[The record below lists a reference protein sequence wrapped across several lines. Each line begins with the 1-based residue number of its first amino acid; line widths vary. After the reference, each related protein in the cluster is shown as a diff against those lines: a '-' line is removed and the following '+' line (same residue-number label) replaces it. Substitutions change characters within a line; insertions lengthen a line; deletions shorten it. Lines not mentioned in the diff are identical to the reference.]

1 MTVAQQFF
9 IFLCATTMTFNCK
22 ADYQLPEPTDVTYRW
37 DDQFQV
43 TVSWSWKKPDNLP
56 KNCTVKYAVSRYE
69 LPQSVE
75 PLPRSLV
82 NHFTVKYFTEDEH
95 SDHWNI
101 SIQAVLDPVC
111 SHWKESRPVIKTI
124 KTSKRR
130 TELVTD
136 FRCSLESHRTKCF
149 WKPVN
154 ESVKLNISYRTSE
167 EHDKIR
173 ACDGSTG
180 HEKDVCYLNV
190 NNLNFGIYVLVET
203 ETGRNTLKPK
213 FVIPLPKMNIA
224 EDKGYLDLTWE
235 DRGPAVGK
243 CRLNYSVCI
252 TECNNVRTLHTKEPP
267 LKILYNK
274 NCQYKFQYS
283 VQTDQYCIP
292 LSSDLSEV
300 ITHGENRSP
309 DEMLTVIAIVV
320 PIILSVC
327 VILSCYCF
335 QRNREIFCPRI
346 PDPSTIFKEM
356 MMTGNRD
363 SKSIPENLYE
373 AVPESTEHIILVPEN
388 TIPQE
393 IS

>member
-1 MTVAQQFF
+1 MAFVCTLDSACPKEKQGLWLDYT
-9 IFLCATTMTFNCK
+9 ITY
-22 ADYQLPEPTDVTYRW
+22 YQLPEPTDVTYRW

-43 TVSWSWKKPDNLP
+43 NVSWSWKKPDNHP
-56 KNCTVKYAVSRYE
+56 KNCTTYYHQTYGK
-69 LPQSVE
+69 
-75 PLPRSLV
+75 LV
-82 NHFTVKYFTEDEH
+82 QTFNNFTVKYFTEDKH

-101 SIQAVLDPVC
+101 SIQAVDPVC
-111 SHWKESRPVIKTI
+111 RKKSRPVNKTI

-136 FRCSLESHRTKCF
+136 FRCSLESERTKCF

-154 ESVKLNISYRTSE
+154 ESVKLNIM
-167 EHDKIR
+167 
-173 ACDGSTG
+173 
-180 HEKDVCYLNV
+180 
-190 NNLNFGIYVLVET
+190 
-203 ETGRNTLKPK
+203 
-213 FVIPLPKMNIA
+213 IPLPKMNIA
-224 EDKGYLDLTWE
+224 EDKGNLYLTWE
-235 DRGPAVGK
+235 HRGPAVGK
-243 CRLNYSVCI
+243 LQHWFCVLLI
-252 TECNNVRTLHTKEPP
+252 FQTLHTKGPSLEIP
-267 LKILYNK
+267 YNK

-320 PIILSVC
+320 PIILSVS

-363 SKSIPENLYE
+363 SKPIPGNLYTP
-373 AVPESTEHIILVPEN
+373 VPEPTEHIILVSENMIPE
-388 TIPQE
+388 E
-393 IS
+393 AS

>member
-1 MTVAQQFF
+1 MTVAQRFF

-43 TVSWSWKKPDNLP
+43 NVSWSWKKPDNLP
-56 KNCTVKYAVSRYE
+56 KNCTVKYEVLRYG

-75 PLPRSLV
+75 SGLRSLV
-82 NHFTVKYFTEDEH
+82 NNIPVKYFTEDTH

-101 SIQAVLDPVC
+101 SIQAVLDPEC
-111 SHWKESRPVIKTI
+111 SHWKKSRPVIKTI
-124 KTSKRR
+124 KTTKPRP
-130 TELVTD
+130 TLVTD
-136 FRCSLESHRTKCF
+136 FRCSLESKRTKCF

-154 ESVKLNISYRTSE
+154 ESVKLNIFYRTSE
-167 EHDKIR
+167 KHDQIR
-173 ACDGSTG
+173 ACDWSTS

-190 NNLNFGIYVLVET
+190 NNLELGIYVLVET

-213 FVIPLPKMNIA
+213 FVTPLPKMNIA
-224 EDKGYLDLTWE
+224 EDEGKLSLTWE
-235 DRGPAVGK
+235 HPGPAVGK
-243 CRLNYSVCI
+243 CKLNYSVSI
-252 TECNNVRTLHTKEPP
+252 TECSNVKTLHTIEPP
-267 LKILYNK
+267 LNITYNK

-283 VQTDQYCIP
+283 VQTVRYCI
-292 LSSDLSEV
+292 LVSSDLSEV

-363 SKSIPENLYE
+363 SKPIPGNLYTP
-373 AVPESTEHIILVPEN
+373 VPEPTEHITLVSEN
-388 TIPQE
+388 TVPQE
-393 IS
+393 NS

>member
-9 IFLCATTMTFNCK
+9 IFLCATTMTFNCN

-43 TVSWSWKKPDNLP
+43 NVSWSWKKPDNHP
-56 KNCTVKYAVSRYE
+56 KNCTVKYEVIRYG
-69 LPQSVE
+69 LPQSDE
-75 PLPRSLV
+75 NFLSLV
-82 NHFTVKYFTEDEH
+82 NNFTVKYFTEDKH

-101 SIQAVLDPVC
+101 SIQAVDPVC
-111 SHWKESRPVIKTI
+111 RKKSRPVNKTI

-136 FRCSLESHRTKCF
+136 FRCSLESERTKCF

-190 NNLNFGIYVLVET
+190 NNLKVDIYVLVET

-224 EDKGYLDLTWE
+224 EDKGNLYLTWE
-235 DRGPAVGK
+235 HRGPAVGK
-243 CRLNYSVCI
+243 CGLNYSVCI
-252 TECNNVRTLHTKEPP
+252 TECNNVRTLHTKGPSLEIP
-267 LKILYNK
+267 YNK

-320 PIILSVC
+320 PIILSVS

-363 SKSIPENLYE
+363 SKPIPGNLYTP
-373 AVPESTEHIILVPEN
+373 VPEPTEHIILVSENMIPE
-388 TIPQE
+388 E
-393 IS
+393 AS